1 MSVHGEFRR
10 VLGDAAAALR
20 VARAPDL
27 AGDLE
32 RACDSEAAGLSAA
45 AEAVLSL
52 LGSVR
57 PEQCGRATEEVEE
70 LERMCRIILGC

>member
-27 AGDLE
+27 AGELE

-45 AEAVLSL
+45 AEEVLSL
-52 LGSVR
+52 LASTR
-57 PEQCGRATEEVEE
+57 STEEVEE
-70 LERMCRIILGC
+70 LARLCRVILGR

>member
-27 AGDLE
+27 AAELE
-32 RACDSEAAGLSAA
+32 RACDSEAAGLAAA

-52 LGSVR
+52 LGVAR
-57 PEQCGRATEEVEE
+57 PEEYPQAAKEVED
-70 LERMCRIILGC
+70 LERLCRIILGR